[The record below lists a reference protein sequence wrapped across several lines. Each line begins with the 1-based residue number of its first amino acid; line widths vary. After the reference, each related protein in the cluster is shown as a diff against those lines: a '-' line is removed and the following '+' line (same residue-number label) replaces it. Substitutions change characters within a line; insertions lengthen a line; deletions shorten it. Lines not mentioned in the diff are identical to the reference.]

1 MAAFILIS
9 AKEQLTELAAF
20 FSSFSEDVGAKAKA
34 LAEADDLAG
43 AYTLLVANVDALL
56 EQESGVES
64 VLNSLARLA
73 QDTGSE
79 HSDALVRAF
88 STAIAGKQT
97 AHSDARIRALANLFN
112 SIPTASHNRYVVY
125 FQVVQLA
132 SNVDRLALIEAQ
144 LPSLDKWLD
153 TWSVTMA
160 ERRDMYRALQQAFKA
175 AGKLQLSQQYLIKLL
190 RTYNDAGDDAKSV
203 ATEAKEALAYAM
215 AARTDFDVFV
225 LENITAI
232 AQLKGQ
238 PLYDAFNAFRSA
250 DYNAYLSA
258 VKQDSDMF
266 TQFGLDTAAAERRVR
281 LMVLANMCATQAELS
296 FDDIAK
302 AIDVKEDQVEEWIID
317 VVRANL
323 VEAKVDE
330 LERKVVITRATQS
343 RFTTQDWSKLKDTLT
358 VRVLLCQM
366 FSASTQACMQ
376 LCRPILHLYHER
388 IDPMLRALLPNR
400 NGKKILQACKRLWI
414 KSSCALH
421 RPNEGTIMHACI

>member
-56 EQESGVES
+56 EQESGQKRRSDRQGSAFVTIFGPIGVES

-358 VRVLLCQM
+358 EWQENIASVQKTLDQVQLRV
-366 FSASTQACMQ
+366 TQAQ
-376 LCRPILHLYHER
+376 
-388 IDPMLRALLPNR
+388 
-400 NGKKILQACKRLWI
+400 
-414 KSSCALH
+414 
-421 RPNEGTIMHACI
+421 